1 MADFRNGGSA
11 ARLVEGITI
20 VISILLAFAIDAGWD
35 RYQEGARA
43 SLALAGL
50 RGDFEVNRSRM
61 DGLLDVHRARA
72 DAFDWFHQ
80 ASPDRI
86 LDLSPDSATTIYR
99 LLYTASTFDGV
110 RAQADALVGAGDLG
124 LIADP
129 TLRRN
134 VTAFLRATDDLA
146 EDAARVNETGL
157 TFLEATMP
165 HGGPWNS
172 GPGSHGEGSSLSLI
186 SVEELRNLRA
196 DPVVLGMAR
205 LSHHVSTVYLTEIQD
220 LSAIIDSV
228 LAGLGTT
235 SSGAG
240 PT

>member
-1 MADFRNGGSA
+1 MADIRRDRVA
-11 ARLVEGITI
+11 TRMVEGITI

-35 RYQEGARA
+35 RYQENARA
-43 SLALAGL
+43 SQALVGL
-50 RGDFEVNRSRM
+50 RGDFEVNRARM
-61 DGLLDVHRARA
+61 DDLLDVHRARA
-72 DAFDWFHQ
+72 DAHEWFQ
-80 ASPDRI
+80 RASPDDI
-86 LDLSPDSATTIYR
+86 LALPPDSATTIYR

-124 LIADP
+124 LITDP
-129 TLRRN
+129 ALRRN

-157 TFLEATMP
+157 AFLEATMA

-172 GPGSHGEGSSLSLI
+172 GPGTHGAASSLSTI

-196 DPVVLGMAR
+196 DPVVQGIAR
-205 LSHHVSTVYLTEIQD
+205 LSHHVSTVYLVEIQE

-228 LAGLGTT
+228 LAALSAT
-235 SSGAG
+235 SSDEGSI
-240 PT
+240 